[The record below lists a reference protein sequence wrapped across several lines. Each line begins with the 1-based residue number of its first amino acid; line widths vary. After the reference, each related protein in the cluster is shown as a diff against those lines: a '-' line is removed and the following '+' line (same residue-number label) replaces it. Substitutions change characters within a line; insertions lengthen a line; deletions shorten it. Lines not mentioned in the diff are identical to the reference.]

1 MKKNHLILNCFL
13 LFLFWSCTKAEQQT
27 TTDQDSFIRAADI
40 SILPTIEKTNTIFY
54 NQNNQ
59 PENPLKTLK
68 NAGCNTIRIRLWKN
82 PINGVSNFE
91 EVKTLSDRVKQMG
104 FKVWL
109 TVHFSDT
116 WADPGAQTA
125 PAEWQ
130 NLSFDNLKIQLTTY
144 TNIIM
149 TEIKPDIFQLGNEIN
164 NGLIHPFG
172 NINSNYG
179 QFLQILQTISS
190 AIRQNSTQTKIM
202 IHYAG
207 IGDDATVFFNKTKT
221 IDFDYIGLSYYP
233 QWHGKN
239 IDEVTT
245 TINNLGQIFN
255 KQIIIAETA
264 YPFTLGYN
272 DYTNNVLGLQSQIIP
287 IYNASVNGQQDFL
300 MQLKSNIKKSTFG
313 KGFCYWEPCWT
324 AFLGPTATNGSPW
337 ENLTLWDFNNKAL
350 DGMTFFNK

>member
-1 MKKNHLILNCFL
+1 MKKRHYLVNLLLLIFL
-13 LFLFWSCTKAEQQT
+13 LSCTKSEQENPT
-27 TTDQDSFIRAADI
+27 PKDDFIRAADV

-59 PENPLKTLK
+59 AENPLLTLK

-82 PINGVSNFE
+82 PASGASNFE
-91 EVKTLSDRVKQMG
+91 EVKTFSDRVKQMG

-116 WADPGAQTA
+116 WADPGAQIV

-130 NLSFDNLKIQLTTY
+130 NLSFDNLKVQLTAY
-144 TNIIM
+144 TNLIM
-149 TEIKPDIFQLGNEIN
+149 TQMKPDIFQLGNEIN

-172 NINSNYG
+172 NIDSNYG

-190 AIRQNSTQTKIM
+190 AVRQNSTQTKIM

-207 IGDDATVFFNKTKT
+207 IGNDATIFFNKTKT

-239 IDEVTT
+239 LNEVTS
-245 TINNLGQIFN
+245 TINNLGQTFS
-255 KQIIIAETA
+255 KQVIIAETA

-272 DYTNNVLGLQSQIIP
+272 DFTNNVLGLQSQIIP
-287 IYNASVNGQQDFL
+287 IYSASPNGQQDFL
-300 MQLKSNIKKSTFG
+300 MQLKLNIKQSPFG

-324 AFLGPTATNGSPW
+324 AFLGPTSTNGSPW
-337 ENLTLWDFNNKAL
+337 ENLALWDFNNKAL
-350 DGMTFFNK
+350 NGISIYK